1 MINKMMKIN
10 FLLILIFLVD
20 FSTNAQSKFGLDSAS
35 CVENRSIYVQN
46 FKSKNYSDALEPWR
60 WAWRNC
66 PKANENTF
74 RHGPKIIKERIKV
87 DKENKSAYVDTIMMI
102 FDQRI
107 MYFGKEGYVLG
118 LKGYE
123 LVIADKKRSAEALSI
138 LDKSLTLQ
146 GNKSGPQAIYGY
158 IKAMDN
164 LSKKGVKTKQDV
176 LEAYVRVSEVID
188 YNIVNASK
196 ATKHYIQYSKKIDK
210 IFTNYANCEDLINLF
225 LKKTEAWYNT
235 IDNLKQVTKTL
246 ELQGCTDDELFF
258 NTSSALYSLD
268 PSASSADKMSKMSIA
283 KGKYGDAINFA
294 KEAIEMEES
303 VNQKA
308 IYYLAL
314 ADAYRNGGSF
324 ALARSAVYN
333 ALEIRNSWGEAYLNL
348 GNIYVSGVKGCS
360 GDFEKSTVYW
370 LAVDAFRKAL
380 LDEDTKERA
389 NRSINTYSKYFPS
402 KETCFFNGVEVG
414 KSHTIGCWINKAT
427 VARTSD

>member
-1 MINKMMKIN
+1 
-10 FLLILIFLVD
+10 
-20 FSTNAQSKFGLDSAS
+20 
-35 CVENRSIYVQN
+35 
-46 FKSKNYSDALEPWR
+46 
-60 WAWRNC
+60 
-66 PKANENTF
+66 
-74 RHGPKIIKERIKV
+74 
-87 DKENKSAYVDTIMMI
+87 
-102 FDQRI
+102 
-107 MYFGKEGYVLG
+107 
-118 LKGYE
+118 
-123 LVIADKKRSAEALSI
+123 
-138 LDKSLTLQ
+138 
-146 GNKSGPQAIYGY
+146 
-158 IKAMDN
+158 
-164 LSKKGVKTKQDV
+164 
-176 LEAYVRVSEVID
+176 
-188 YNIVNASK
+188 
-196 ATKHYIQYSKKIDK
+196 
-210 IFTNYANCEDLINLF
+210 
-225 LKKTEAWYNT
+225 
-235 IDNLKQVTKTL
+235 
-246 ELQGCTDDELFF
+246 
-258 NTSSALYSLD
+258 
-268 PSASSADKMSKMSIA
+268 MSKMSIA